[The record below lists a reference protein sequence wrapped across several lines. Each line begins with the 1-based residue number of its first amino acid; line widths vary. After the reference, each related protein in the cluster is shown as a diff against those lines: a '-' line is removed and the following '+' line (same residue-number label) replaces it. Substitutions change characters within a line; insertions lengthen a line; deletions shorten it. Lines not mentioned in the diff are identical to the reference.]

1 VLPVGAATIHA
12 DRIETSPFG
21 LLPSVE
27 AEYYR
32 QRGCTLLDD
41 RGRHGRV

>member
-1 VLPVGAATIHA
+1 VLPVGAATVHA
-12 DRIETSPFG
+12 DRIETSPFE
-21 LLPSVE
+21 LQSSVE

-32 QRGCTLLDD
+32 HRGRTLLDD